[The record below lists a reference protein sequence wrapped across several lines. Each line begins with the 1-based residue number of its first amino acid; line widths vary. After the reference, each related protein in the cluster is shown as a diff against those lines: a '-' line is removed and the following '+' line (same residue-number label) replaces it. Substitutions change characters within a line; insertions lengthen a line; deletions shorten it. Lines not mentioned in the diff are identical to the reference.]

1 MKHLFTKIGL
11 SLLLLLLF
19 LPLYWMIEGSFQDI
33 SGFIKM
39 PPAFIPLQVTL
50 SNYKYFISM
59 NTAVWLKNTVIV
71 VFATVFLST
80 FVSITAG
87 YAFSQ
92 YTFKFKKQLWVIL
105 LIGMMIPRISL
116 IIPWYTIIKKLNMQG
131 ELSAVI
137 FPLVFSPINMY
148 LARNYFDTIPKSLIE
163 SARIDGASEFQIL
176 RLIVVPISKPLVATL
191 ALFSGIAS
199 LQDYIWQMLVL
210 QDAEKQTLLV
220 GLMRLAMFRQNAD
233 SYVNPIG
240 KAFAASVLLLF
251 PLVMIFLLA
260 NKYFI
265 ENLAGAVKE

>member
-1 MKHLFTKIGL
+1 MKHLFTKISL

-33 SGFIKM
+33 FGFIKM

-59 NTAVWLKNTVIV
+59 NTVVWLKNTVIV

-92 YTFKFKKQLWVIL
+92 YTFKFKKQLWVVL

-116 IIPWYTIIKKLNMQG
+116 IIPWYTIIKKLNIQG

-137 FPLVFSPINMY
+137 FPSVFTN
-148 LARNYFDTIPKSLIE
+148 
-163 SARIDGASEFQIL
+163 QHIL
-176 RLIVVPISKPLVATL
+176 QG
-191 ALFSGIAS
+191 LF
-199 LQDYIWQMLVL
+199 
-210 QDAEKQTLLV
+210 
-220 GLMRLAMFRQNAD
+220 
-233 SYVNPIG
+233 
-240 KAFAASVLLLF
+240 
-251 PLVMIFLLA
+251 
-260 NKYFI
+260 
-265 ENLAGAVKE
+265 